1 VPNAQKLSL
10 GKNAERNQRVSGRT
24 MRLLT
29 SFSTVCVKNPAGAH
43 PWDVDKY
50 LPKKRAHQLL
60 FKESKA

>member
-1 VPNAQKLSL
+1 
-10 GKNAERNQRVSGRT
+10 